1 VVGSTLPDARA
12 RDRQLA
18 ARLMAGDPQA
28 LAQIYAEYGR
38 FVFGVSTRVVRDDRM
53 AEDVT
58 QEVLTFLW
66 EHPERYDP
74 TSGSLRTWLGL
85 LAHRRSVDRV
95 RAETRRT
102 RVETFIDLAESTECE
117 ADERL
122 DREWMCRRV
131 RRALDSLPADQRRAL
146 VLAYFEGHSYREVAS
161 DLAIPEGTAKSRIR
175 LALNRMNAALRA
187 DFAEEGT
194 LTWT

>member
-1 VVGSTLPDARA
+1 
-12 RDRQLA
+12 
-18 ARLMAGDPQA
+18 MAGDPQA
-28 LAQIYAEYGR
+28 LAQIYADCGR
-38 FVFGVSTRVVRDDRM
+38 LVFGASRRVVRDDRM

-74 TSGSLRTWLGL
+74 TIGSLRTWLGL

-95 RAETRRT
+95 RAEARRT
-102 RVETFIDLAESTECE
+102 RIDTLVDLADSTECE

-122 DREWMCRRV
+122 DREWICGRV
-131 RRALDSLPADQRRAL
+131 RRALDALPADQRQAL
-146 VLAYFEGHSYREVAS
+146 VKAYFEGRSYREVAS

-175 LALNRMNAALRA
+175 LALSRMNASLRA
-187 DFAEEGT
+187 DLAEGGT